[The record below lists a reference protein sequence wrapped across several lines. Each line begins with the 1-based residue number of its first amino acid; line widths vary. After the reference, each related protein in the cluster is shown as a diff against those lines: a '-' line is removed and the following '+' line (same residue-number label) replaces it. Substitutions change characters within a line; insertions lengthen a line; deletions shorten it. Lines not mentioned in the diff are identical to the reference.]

1 MTILSRHIR
10 RKPATPPG
18 ATLLACA
25 LLLTAASAGASPG
38 EVPPDPDYPPAMEEL
53 SIGSGGA
60 RMPGLIYI
68 ANGEGPHPTVV
79 LLHGFPGNEKNL
91 DIAQALRRDGF
102 NVLFF
107 HYRGAWG
114 AEGSYSIRQLD
125 DDTLAALAFL
135 RDPANAAKYRV
146 DTAHIS
152 LLGHSLGG
160 FTALAAGSQDR
171 DVVCVGAMAPA
182 NLGVWKEGFAR
193 GDPVGERLFAYADS
207 LFMLADFDGAVMR
220 RQLQSASPDEMDTRS
235 FGPALRGKSVFMVVG
250 DKDTVTTPEESFQPV
265 VAAYGNVE
273 GLDLEHH
280 IIPGDHSF
288 SWSRLLLTRLLLD
301 WLERDCRRPPGQHRR
316 TGG

>member
-1 MTILSRHIR
+1 MR
-10 RKPATPPG
+10 
-18 ATLLACA
+18 
-25 LLLTAASAGASPG
+25 LTAALLSCLLLLAPGTAGASPRDT
-38 EVPPDPDYPPAMEEL
+38 PPDPAYPPAIEEL
-53 SIGSGGA
+53 GISSDGA

-91 DIAQALRRDGF
+91 DIAQALRRAGF

-125 DDTLAALAFL
+125 DDALAALAFL
-135 RDPANAAKYRV
+135 RDPANAGKYRV
-146 DTAHIS
+146 DTAHLS

-160 FTALAAGSQDR
+160 YTALAAASRDR

-182 NLGVWKEGFAR
+182 NLGFWKEGFAK
-193 GDPVGERLFAYADS
+193 GDAIGERLFAYADS
-207 LFMLADFDGAVMR
+207 LFMLEDFDGAVMR
-220 RQLQSASPDEMDTRS
+220 RQLQSAPVDELDTRG

-250 DKDTVTTPEESFQPV
+250 DEDTVTTPEAMFQPV
-265 VAAYGNVE
+265 VAAYERVE

-280 IIPGDHSF
+280 IITGDHSF
-288 SWSRLLLTRLLLD
+288 SWSRLLLTRLVLD
-301 WLERDCRRPPGQHRR
+301 WLEQDCRRTQ
-316 TGG
+316 